1 MSQSIFLSAM
11 RSFFVSFF
19 AIIGLCLGFIPAL
32 LIVGSISS
40 LSTPNSTAVLE
51 TIYTPEIVA
60 NADGVRKKL
69 SDDTPIILKLNV
81 SGIIGT
87 DSLNMKSFRTQ
98 LNESREGVFENNPIQ
113 AILLHIESPGGT
125 VVDADGIYRAIKSY
139 KEQYKVP
146 VYAYVDGLC
155 ASGGMYIAAAADKI
169 YASDVSLIGSIGVIS
184 PPIFNFS
191 KTMEKLGVESLTLS
205 AGIGKDDLNS
215 FRPWKADEGQV
226 YQKIINYYYDHFVN
240 VMTTNRPLLNKTK
253 LIEVYGANV
262 FSAEQAKDY
271 GFIDEAGISL
281 NDTIR
286 HLTSSLNISDDNYQ
300 IIQLDK
306 KNWMTE
312 IFGAYSNSA
321 ILKGEIRHKLD
332 FGSELNSDLMNQFLY
347 LYRPGL

>member
-1 MSQSIFLSAM
+1 MRESIFFSLI

-19 AIIGLCLGFIPAL
+19 AIIGLCLGFIPAI
-32 LIVGSISS
+32 LIVGS
-40 LSTPNSTAVLE
+40 LTSTASISTTPE
-51 TIYTPEIVA
+51 TTYTPEIVA
-60 NADGVRKKL
+60 NAEGVRKVI
-69 SDDTPIILKLNV
+69 SNETPTILKLNV

-87 DSLNMKSFRTQ
+87 DKLNMNSFRTQ
-98 LNESREGVFENNPIQ
+98 LIESREGIFEKNPVK

-139 KEQYKVP
+139 KEQYKIP

-191 KTMEKLGVESLTLS
+191 KTMDKLGVEALTLS

-215 FRPWKADEGQV
+215 FRPWKSGEGDV

-240 VMTTNRPLLNKTK
+240 VMTLNRPELDKTK
-253 LIEVYGANV
+253 LIDEYGANV
-262 FSAEQAKDY
+262 FSAKQAKEH
-271 GFIDEAGISL
+271 GFIDGAGLSL
-281 NDTIR
+281 NETIKM
-286 HLTSSLNISDDNYQ
+286 LTLAINISNNEYQ

-306 KNWMTE
+306 KNWYTE
-312 IFGAYSNSA
+312 LFGNYTST
-321 ILKGEIRHKLD
+321 LFKGQIRHQFD
-332 FGSELNSDLMNQFLY
+332 FGSNLEPEMMNQFLY